1 MQEYRDETNGG
12 KSYIIDIILKI
23 LEKEREE
30 LVNMD
35 EEEVDSNTGA
45 IEKAFKT
52 LAENLQKYFAKAKG
66 DIEEV
71 RNGLLKIDKR
81 CLSNE
86 TEISKTDNKLR
97 DMYKD
102 LESQIQG
109 QNYNIQIT
117 KQEHGSKSPIIMER
131 GNQVQFKKQENDI
144 F

>member
-52 LAENLQKYFAKAKG
+52 LGDQNRVILTQKNYHAIGAQMS
-66 DIEEV
+66 
-71 RNGLLKIDKR
+71 KI
-81 CLSNE
+81 L
-86 TEISKTDNKLR
+86 SKTGFLR
-97 DMYKD
+97 
-102 LESQIQG
+102 L
-109 QNYNIQIT
+109 
-117 KQEHGSKSPIIMER
+117 
-131 GNQVQFKKQENDI
+131 
-144 F
+144 